1 MAVALPLAELP
12 DERMQL
18 TLGMYGEGDF
28 YTMKGVVEDFFDKIG
43 MHKKEVYDPKAG
55 KPFLH
60 PGRQANIIYCGK
72 VVGYLG
78 EVHPAVADTYGIGE
92 RAYVAVLDMPSVE
105 PFATF
110 DRKYEGIAKYPAVNR
125 DISMVI
131 PKEVLAGQIEEVI
144 EHKGGSYLESYQLF
158 DVYEGAQIKK
168 GYKSM
173 AYSIVFR
180 AKDKTLEEAD
190 VASAMKRILKGLEA
204 LDAELR
210 Q

>member
-1 MAVALPLAELP
+1 MTKLPE
-12 DERMQL
+12 ERIQFA
-18 TLGMYGEGDF
+18 LGMYGQGDF
-28 YTMKGVVEDFFDKIG
+28 YTMKGVVEGLFDKLG
-43 MHKKEVYDPKAG
+43 MVKKVHYDPG
-55 KPFLH
+55 CGRPYLH
-60 PGRQANIIYCGK
+60 PGRKADIVYDGA

-78 EVHPAVADTYGIGE
+78 EVHPEVADNYKIGD
-92 RAYVAVLDMPSVE
+92 RAYVAVLDMPSVA
-105 PFATF
+105 PFADF
-110 DRKYEGIAKYPAVNR
+110 DRKYTGIAKYPAVNR

-131 PKEVLAGQIEEVI
+131 PKSVLAGQIEEII
-144 EHKGGSYLESYQLF
+144 ENKGGSYLESCQLF
-158 DVYEGAQIKK
+158 DVYEGAQIKP
-168 GYKSM
+168 GCKSM

>member
-1 MAVALPLAELP
+1 M
-12 DERMQL
+12 
-18 TLGMYGEGDF
+18 
-28 YTMKGVVEDFFDKIG
+28 
-43 MHKKEVYDPKAG
+43 VYNPQAG
-55 KPFLH
+55 KNFLH
-60 PGRQANIIYCGK
+60 PGRQAEIRYGGK
-72 VVGYLG
+72 SVGYLG
-78 EVHPAVADTYGIGE
+78 EVHPAVADAYGIGE
-92 RAYVAVLDMPSVE
+92 RAYVAVLDMPSVL

-144 EHKGGSYLESYQLF
+144 ESKGGSYLESFQLF
-158 DVYEGAQIKK
+158 DIYEGAQIKP
-168 GYKSM
+168 GFKSV

-190 VASAMKRILKGLEA
+190 VAAAMKRILKGLEA
-204 LDAELR
+204 LNAELR